1 MSIINQEPVCCGE
14 ERNVFWKLISP
25 STALSGLYRHSP
37 FQYPLANVG
46 QAPPLHARAKLIV
59 CEATKSSFETLIV
72 VLSFLYFPALQRAHK
87 CGFASK
93 FAEHEHSIGP
103 VRPAAPNELAV
114 HALHVVY
121 LL

>member
-1 MSIINQEPVCCGE
+1 MI
-14 ERNVFWKLISP
+14 
-25 STALSGLYRHSP
+25 
-37 FQYPLANVG
+37 
-46 QAPPLHARAKLIV
+46 
-59 CEATKSSFETLIV
+59 CEVTKSSFDKPIL